1 MTDKIKTKAVRKL
14 KNLQF
19 NAPHHNVSLVGAEVG
34 SGANQT
40 KVLLVKQAL
49 KQETIEVKK
58 ALEQITVK
66 ISMEEFLRKFFGLWS
81 DDAEV
86 LTKLLGFETEYE
98 AYKKAEEEN
107 GGTTAWDYGKWLE
120 EKVSKFEIMKSL
132 NAGELTHIEKSAFE
146 EIVALQQ
153 KIETPLAD
161 YFETKGK
168 QMEELEIAK
177 SAITSLEAEK
187 ASQVEVIKSLE
198 SKVAEL
204 TEQVNVLKAAE
215 EKAKFDAFAEQLKGL
230 VADEQ
235 FETVAKGLYQ
245 LHQIAPE
252 AAAQTIET
260 MKSAV
265 ASKTVADKVES
276 EQLTVEQGHAE
287 VVDAEQ
293 AKIAKAKEIMNKSIL
308 GNK

>member
-1 MTDKIKTKAVRKL
+1 MSDTLKQKAKRVL
-14 KNLQF
+14 KKF
-19 NAPHHNVSLVGAEVG
+19 DFSKEDHNISLVGESVG
-34 SGANQT
+34 HAANGRKT
-40 KVLLVKQAL
+40 LIL
-49 KQETIEVKK
+49 KSSNQPETIEVKK
-58 ALEQITVK
+58 ALEQVTVK
-66 ISMEEFLRKFFGLWS
+66 MSMEEFLIKFFDMWS
-81 DDAEV
+81 SDAEL
-86 LTKLLGFETEYE
+86 LTKLMGFETEYE
-98 AYKKAEEEN
+98 AWKREN
-107 GGTTAWDYGKWLE
+107 EDSDKDSWDYSTYLE
-120 EKVSKFEIMKSL
+120 GRIAQFEIMKSL
-132 NAGELTHIEKSAFE
+132 NAGELTEINKSAFE

-161 YFETKGK
+161 HFETKGK

-308 GNK
+308 GKK